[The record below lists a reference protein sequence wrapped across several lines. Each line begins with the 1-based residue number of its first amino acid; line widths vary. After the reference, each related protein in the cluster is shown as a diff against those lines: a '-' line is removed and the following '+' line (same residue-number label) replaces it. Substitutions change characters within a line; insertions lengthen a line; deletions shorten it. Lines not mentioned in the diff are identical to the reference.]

1 MYKTRNPISSFLLF
15 LTFNTASSLFNTY
28 ISAEMSYNNNND
40 DRIYETRRPRW
51 EGEFFSVFS
60 GMTGSTDIGTI
71 RLPSPPLPY
80 PLTHSEVEPYYEPER
95 KSRREAEHLSLT
107 SDNDSV
113 PTTIFA
119 VIRFE
124 TCPQNTPPLV
134 NIISVRRSLA
144 TANAEA
150 EFFLAAGGGQRKG
163 EKR

>member
-1 MYKTRNPISSFLLF
+1 MN
-15 LTFNTASSLFNTY
+15 
-28 ISAEMSYNNNND
+28 YNKDND
-40 DRIYETRRPRW
+40 GDKPIYENRRPRN
-51 EGEFFSVFS
+51 GNDIFSVFS
-60 GMTGSTDIGTI
+60 GITDTTDIARI
-71 RLPSPPLPY
+71 PLPPPPLPY
-80 PLTHSEVEPYYEPER
+80 PLIHSEVEPYYEPER